1 MYHTRA
7 KESIHV
13 KSLTAIVLSAVAAL
27 ALAGCFE
34 ELENDQRYGQ
44 FLSPADVE
52 DCPEGCVPYVTA
64 PNDVTFLIAKRAYGK
79 GHKLYLVH
87 LKNADLLQ
95 KITKPDGTLEA
106 GKILF
111 VPCDEIG
118 RPLNTRD
125 PGKKWYGYGGG

>member
-1 MYHTRA
+1 
-7 KESIHV
+7 V
-13 KSLTAIVLSAVAAL
+13 VV
-27 ALAGCFE
+27 LAGCFE

-64 PNDVTFLIAKRAYGK
+64 PNDVTYLIAKRAYGE
-79 GHKLYLVH
+79 GYKLYLIR
-87 LKNADLLQ
+87 LKNKELLEQ
-95 KITKPDGTLEA
+95 ITQADGTLEA

-111 VPCDEIG
+111 VPCDEVG

-125 PGKKWYGYGGG
+125 PGKKWYGYGGW